1 MATFSKLDAVN
12 QVLAGIGES
21 PVSSLNSGLPD
32 AESAESVLEE
42 VSVDIQESGWQCNTD
57 NNLQLSP
64 DVTGTIY
71 LPVSTLRV
79 DSAGSDSDRDL
90 VERDG
95 RLYDRDNKT
104 FIFTRA
110 VFVDLIQQLDFE
122 SLPYR
127 LRKYIATKAARVYQE
142 RTEGSVSLDSFLRK
156 EEEDCKAKWL
166 DTEADGDDLNVL
178 NRSRSVQEV
187 VRRNNNRRF

>member
-12 QVLAGIGES
+12 QILSGIGES

-32 AESAESVLEE
+32 AESAERFLDETSL
-42 VSVDIQESGWQCNTD
+42 DIQESGWQCNTD
-57 NNLQLSP
+57 SGLTLTP
-64 DVTGTIY
+64 DVTGNIH
-71 LPVSTLRV
+71 LPGPTLRV
-79 DSAGSDSDRDL
+79 DSSGPDAYRDL
-90 VERDG
+90 VERDN

-110 VFVDLIQQLDFE
+110 VTVDLVQQLDFE

-127 LRKYIATKAARVYQE
+127 LRKYITAKAARVYQE
-142 RTEGSVSLDSFLRK
+142 RTEGSVALDSFLRK

-178 NRSRSVQEV
+178 TSSDSVREIT
-187 VRRNNNRRF
+187 RRNYPRRR